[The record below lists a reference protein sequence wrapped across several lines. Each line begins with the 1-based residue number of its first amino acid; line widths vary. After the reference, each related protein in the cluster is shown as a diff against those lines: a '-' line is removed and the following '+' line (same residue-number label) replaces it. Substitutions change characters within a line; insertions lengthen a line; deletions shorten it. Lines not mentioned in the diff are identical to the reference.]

1 MDAVSPRQH
10 RRARIDPDFFGLR
23 FDAKDAVDEV
33 EQFVV
38 ALPRMCLDRPTSVVV
53 ARRPSSFSSSIHIFF
68 TSVWFFKTKRENW
81 EPRAVFGGAKAPLE
95 EEEEERLEGNEF
107 VETRQTVT
115 TTTKRAR
122 EGKSA

>member
-33 EQFVV
+33 EQFAV
-38 ALPRMCLDRPTSVVV
+38 ALPRMCLDRPSSVVV
-53 ARRPSSFSSSIHIFF
+53 ARPPSSFSSS
-68 TSVWFFKTKRENW
+68 TSFSLRFGFSKNKTGKLGTAL
-81 EPRAVFGGAKAPLE
+81 AVFGGAKAPLE
-95 EEEEERLEGNEF
+95 EEEEERLEENEF